1 MRTTIFIIAIC
12 FMGYLEIEFP
22 IKFGYFVL
30 PIWLFSLFFILA
42 VTGDIKN
49 ENAKRNINNN
59 LEKLIKIIESKN
71 FNSCIV
77 IKDKEEKKEKGG
89 FSNGFY

>member
-1 MRTTIFIIAIC
+1 MS
-12 FMGYLEIEFP
+12 YLKIEFP
-22 IKFGYFVL
+22 IKFGHFVI
-30 PIWLFSLFFILA
+30 PIWLFSLFFIYA
-42 VTGDIKN
+42 VIDDIIG
-49 ENAKRNINNN
+49 ENAKRNINKN